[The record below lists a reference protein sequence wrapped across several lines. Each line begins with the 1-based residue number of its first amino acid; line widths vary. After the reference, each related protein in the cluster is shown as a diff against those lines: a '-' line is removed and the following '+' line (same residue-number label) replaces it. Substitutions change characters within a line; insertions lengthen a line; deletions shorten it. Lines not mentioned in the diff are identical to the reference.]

1 MSDTPASTFACPS
14 DSRPSR
20 IIVRT
25 GSASSPPSFSATS
38 PEVTTSGTAFVVC
51 AVCGLTPSASSIC
64 SALPWSAVTRQIPP
78 AACVASTTTPRHS
91 SVTSTAVVT
100 AGIEPVCPT
109 MSGFAKLIT
118 AKQ

>member
-1 MSDTPASTFACPS
+1 MGAKSE
-14 DSRPSR
+14 
-20 IIVRT
+20 
-25 GSASSPPSFSATS
+25 SSPPDFSLTS
-38 PEVTTSGTAFVVC
+38 LKVSISGIGLVVC
-51 AVCGLTPSASSIC
+51 AVWGLTPSGSSIC
-64 SALPWSAVTRQIPP
+64 SALLWSAVTRQTPP

-118 AKQ
+118 ANR